1 MVAYS
6 TALLALASSLTLVNA
21 DIWIDPESVTLA
33 ERKNWCM
40 NEIASCPLI
49 CQNEDPR
56 PVISNECDAD
66 TLQYSCVC
74 GNNNTPNLTEYSLTI
89 PYHTCV
95 KYVENCVNENMGN
108 NIEQAACAENNRCGA
123 KNPQKSNATT
133 TATSTTA
140 SPSASSSGTGVYD
153 GLAGDTTDGADSSN
167 NKGGNN
173 KENAAPR
180 MLESIGATLVFG
192 SLFAG
197 FAIML

>member
-6 TALLALASSLTLVNA
+6 TALLALASSLTLVSA
-21 DIWIDPESVTLA
+21 DIYVDPETIPLA
-33 ERKNWCM
+33 TRKNWCM
-40 NEIASCPLI
+40 NEVASCPLI
-49 CQNEDPR
+49 CQQEDLGPI
-56 PVISNECDAD
+56 VSNDCDAD

-74 GNNNTPNLTEYSLTI
+74 GNNQTPNLTEYSLTI
-89 PYHTCV
+89 PYHTCIT
-95 KYVENCVNENMGN
+95 YVQNCINEHMGD
-108 NIEQAACAENNRCGA
+108 NIEQNACAENNRCGA
-123 KNPQKSNATT
+123 KDPKKSNVTT
-133 TATSTTA
+133 TSTSTTA
-140 SPSASSSGTGVYD
+140 SPTASSTGTGVFD

-167 NKGGNN
+167 NKGGN